1 MPLNNNRIVTALPS
15 NSQQH
20 QVLINQSILTRLEI
34 DIKKLTKDID
44 EIKEALLFIRKYT
57 EIKKSREDAK
67 WFF

>member
-67 WFF
+67 WF